1 MMNNKIRSYH
11 TERLELIAAT
21 LVHINAELND
31 INLFSTMLNAVVN
44 NEWPPGEYDKNAQE
58 YFRDLL
64 LKSGENLVGWLGWY
78 AIKPSEEK
86 QPAVLI
92 GAGGYFGP
100 PSETGELEI
109 GYSVV
114 PSYKKKGY
122 ATEIVKALVAIA
134 SKDSRVK
141 RILARTTDSNIASCK
156 VLEKNGFKQIS
167 QDLENNILFEKILRK

>member
-1 MMNNKIRSYH
+1 MNNKIKSYH

-21 LVHINAELND
+21 VEHINAELND
-31 INLFSTMLNAVVN
+31 LNIFASMLNAEVGI
-44 NEWPPGEYDKNAQE
+44 EWPPGEYDKNAQE

-64 LKSGENLVGWLGWY
+64 LKGGEDLAGWLGWY

-86 QPAVLI
+86 KSAVLI

-114 PSYKKKGY
+114 SSYQKKGY
-122 ATEIVKALVAIA
+122 ATEIVKALVDMAN
-134 SKDSRVK
+134 KDPRVK
-141 RILARTTDSNIASCK
+141 RILARTNDSNKASCK
-156 VLEKNGFKQIS
+156 ILEKNEFKCAS
-167 QDLENNILFEKILRK
+167 RDLENNILYEKILEK